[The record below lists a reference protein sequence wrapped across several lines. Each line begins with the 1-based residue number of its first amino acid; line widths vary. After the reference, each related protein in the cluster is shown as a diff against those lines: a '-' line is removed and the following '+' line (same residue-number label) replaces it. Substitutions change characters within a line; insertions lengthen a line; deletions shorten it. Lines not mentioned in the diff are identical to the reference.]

1 MISPEL
7 LKIGRTFLLV
17 RIACA
22 CSASC
27 ILADF
32 TNADAQ
38 VTPLP
43 TATTAPQIPESLK
56 GKSNDELVHLLIGGK
71 SARKLEAEERR
82 ANEVETHLP
91 DHFWEMPPKDAA
103 LALVQANCNLKV
115 KARSKISVKSDRS
128 PPPKGDIQLR
138 WRSSTCSFPHE
149 GLFSLRLNGGT
160 STFTFSNVDLSGPV
174 KRLQVENAVQKT
186 TRVDI
191 SAESAQRL
199 YEIIWWLGRVRM
211 DPIEQPTTDEVVFSG
226 EFITSTADGHGEFSV
241 QPEGPRKVEVT
252 LCAWPLSER
261 YRETFDF
268 DIYAS
273 FADFIMREALKGHG
287 VDLEKPTAVLGANT
301 YSSADDKFMQ
311 TTKPPPPN
319 DPAAA
324 KWIDRMLQI
333 LKNDRYAIW
342 DLVSFEEPLRYP
354 DQRIDE
360 ALFQIL
366 RTGLSPRALNGKA
379 GEAAFGDAARA
390 AEALARRKRPDAF
403 PVTMQLLSA
412 GNDDRRYAKNDLLE
426 AATLLA
432 STKPE
437 YRQMLIEYLT
447 MQLNELAKS
456 PHFASVLFDSV
467 WRGNFREMTP
477 LMEKMA
483 AASPDEVEDVHGPS
497 WIEPPP
503 PIVGRFHGA
512 RRVLIAWR
520 ESDVLTKLKLDS
532 IIVASTAFSGGPA
545 EFMRLEF
552 AALSEDQ
559 RRTFREFVQ
568 WLDKYRPKEAETSWS
583 TGSLATAFV
592 GTN

>member
-1 MISPEL
+1 MKRGISLCRAAL
-7 LKIGRTFLLV
+7 LFFGCWIYVDVPK
-17 RIACA
+17 ACA
-22 CSASC
+22 QLSS
-27 ILADF
+27 
-32 TNADAQ
+32 TSS
-38 VTPLP
+38 P
-43 TATTAPQIPESLK
+43 TAPPQISESLK
-56 GKSNDELVHLLIGGK
+56 GKSNEELVHLLIGGK

-103 LALVQANCNLKV
+103 LALVQANCDLKV
-115 KARSKISVKSDRS
+115 KARSRISVKSDRS

-174 KRLQVENAVQKT
+174 KRVQVENAVQKT
-186 TRVDI
+186 TGVDI
-191 SAESAQRL
+191 PAESAQRL

-211 DPIEQPTTDEVVFSG
+211 DPIEQPTTDEIVFSG

-241 QPEGPRKVEVT
+241 QPEGPRKVEVA

-301 YSSADDKFMQ
+301 YSSADDKFMR

-333 LKNDRYAIW
+333 LKTDRYAIW

-354 DQRIDE
+354 DQHIDE

-366 RTGLSPRALNGKA
+366 RTGLSPRVLNGKA
-379 GEAAFGDAARA
+379 GETAFGDAARA
-390 AEALARRKRPDAF
+390 AEALARRKRQDAF
-403 PVTMQLLSA
+403 PVTMLLLSA
-412 GNDDRRYAKNDLLE
+412 GNDDRRYAEDDLLE

-432 STKPE
+432 STKTE
-437 YRQMLIEYLT
+437 YRQTLIKYLT

-467 WRGNFREMTP
+467 WRGDFRETTP

-483 AASPDEVEDVHGPS
+483 AASPEEVEDVHGSS
-497 WIEPPP
+497 WIEPSR
-503 PIVGRFHGA
+503 PITRRFHGA

-520 ESDVLTKLKLDS
+520 ESDPLTKLKLDS

-545 EFMRLEF
+545 EFMRQEF
-552 AALSEDQ
+552 AALPEDQ
-559 RRTFREFVQ
+559 QRKFKEFVQ
-568 WLDKYRPKEAETSWS
+568 WLDKYRPTEVETSWS
-583 TGSLATAFV
+583 TGSLVTAFV